1 MKQSPGLDGFTGQFY
16 KSLKEELTPILNKSF
31 QNIKEEEIIPNSFY
45 KASIILITKPGKN
58 IIRKE
63 NCRLMSLLNMDAKIL
78 NKILLNLTRQHIKRN
93 IHHDQVVFICV
104 IQGWFNICNAM
115 WYITPVKWK
124 NNHIIISIIQK
135 MAKIQHLSWYKHI
148 AN

>member
-63 NCRLMSLLNMDAKIL
+63 NYRPMSLLNMDAKNSQQNTL
-78 NKILLNLTRQHIKRN
+78 KSN
-93 IHHDQVVFICV
+93 
-104 IQGWFNICNAM
+104 
-115 WYITPVKWK
+115 
-124 NNHIIISIIQK
+124 
-135 MAKIQHLSWYKHI
+135 
-148 AN
+148 